1 MKLVRILSEFQE
13 NSKSFQSLT
22 DIATP
27 NKNYQNKTKNKV

>member
-27 NKNYQNKTKNKV
+27 NKIPIPKNKV